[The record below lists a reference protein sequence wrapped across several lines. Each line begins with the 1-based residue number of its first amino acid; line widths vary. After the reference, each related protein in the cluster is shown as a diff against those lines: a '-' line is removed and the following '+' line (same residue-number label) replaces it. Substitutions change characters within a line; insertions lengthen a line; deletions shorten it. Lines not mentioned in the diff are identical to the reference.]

1 MNARIRHITYHLPQ
15 AVSTAEDLV
24 REMNNGWS
32 AEKIV
37 RKTGIRA
44 RRIAAPGECAS
55 DLACAAARALFAE
68 GACSAQEIDF
78 LLLCTQSPDYLLP
91 TTACLLQDRLGL
103 PTTAGALDFNLGCS
117 GFVYGLG
124 MAKGLLLTGQA
135 SKVLLLT
142 ADTYSRHVHPG
153 DKSVRTLFGD
163 GAAATL
169 IEATGIGPDNGSDEA
184 PGSIGQMIYGT
195 NGAGYKN
202 LMIASGGARLP
213 RCAET
218 AQECTDKFGNTRSQD
233 HLFMDGPEIFKFTMQ
248 VVPGCVDETLARN
261 GLAMNDVDL
270 FVFHQ
275 ANAYMLEGLR
285 QKIGIPEER
294 FYVNMADCGN
304 TVSATIPIA
313 LRRAVD
319 DGSLEPGMRVMLV
332 GYGVGYSWAGTVL
345 QWA

>member
-1 MNARIRHITYHLPQ
+1 MNARIRHVTYHLPQ
-15 AVSTAEDLV
+15 AMHTAEDLA
-24 REMNNGWS
+24 RELDNGWS

-37 RKTGIRA
+37 RKTGIRS

-68 GACSAQEIDF
+68 GACEPGEVDF
-78 LLLCTQSPDYLLP
+78 ILFCTQSPDYLLP
-91 TTACLLQDRLGL
+91 STACLVQDRLGL

-124 MAKGLLLTGQA
+124 LAKGLVLTGQA
-135 SKVLLLT
+135 RKVLLLT
-142 ADTYSRHVHPG
+142 ADTYSRHVHPQ

-169 IEATGIGPDNGSDEA
+169 VEVGDEG
-184 PGSIGQMIYGT
+184 PGSIGEFVYGT
-195 NGAGYKN
+195 DGKGGRN
-202 LMIASGGARLP
+202 LMLAAGGARLP
-213 RCAET
+213 RSAET
-218 AQECTDKFGNTRSQD
+218 AAACTDKFGNTRSQD

-248 VVPGCVDETLARN
+248 AVPACVDETLRRA
-261 GLAMNDVDL
+261 GLAKADVDL
-270 FVFHQ
+270 FVPHQ
-275 ANAYMLEGLR
+275 ANAYMLESLR
-285 QKIGIPEER
+285 QRMDIPEER

-304 TVSATIPIA
+304 TVSASIPIA

-319 DGSLEPGMRVMLV
+319 DGSLEPGMRVMVV
-332 GYGVGYSWAGTVL
+332 GYGVGYSWAAAML

>member
-1 MNARIRHITYHLPQ
+1 
-15 AVSTAEDLV
+15 
-24 REMNNGWS
+24 
-32 AEKIV
+32 
-37 RKTGIRA
+37 
-44 RRIAAPGECAS
+44 
-55 DLACAAARALFAE
+55 
-68 GACSAQEIDF
+68 
-78 LLLCTQSPDYLLP
+78 
-91 TTACLLQDRLGL
+91 
-103 PTTAGALDFNLGCS
+103 
-117 GFVYGLG
+117 
-124 MAKGLLLTGQA
+124 
-135 SKVLLLT
+135 T

-169 IEATGIGPDNGSDEA
+169 IEASGVSADSAEEA
-184 PGSIGQMIYGT
+184 LGSIGQMVYGT
-195 NGAGYKN
+195 DGAGYKN
-202 LMIASGGARLP
+202 LLIASGGARLP

-218 AQECTDKFGNTRSQD
+218 ARECTDKFGNTRSQD

-248 VVPGCVDETLARN
+248 VVPVCVNETLARN
-261 GLAMNDVDL
+261 NLAMSDVDL

-285 QKIGIPEER
+285 EKIGIPEER

-319 DGSLEPGMRVMLV
+319 DGRLKPGMHVMLV

>member
-15 AVSTAEDLV
+15 TVSTAEDLA
-24 REMNNGWS
+24 RELNNGWS

-68 GACSAQEIDF
+68 GACAPGEVDY
-78 LLLCTQSPDYLLP
+78 LLFCTQSPDYILP
-91 TTACLLQDRLGL
+91 PTACLLQNRLGL
-103 PTTAGALDFNLGCS
+103 PTTAGALDYNLGCS

-124 MAKGLLLTGQA
+124 MAKGLLLSGQA
-135 SKVLLLT
+135 RKVLLLT

-169 IEATGIGPDNGSDEA
+169 IEAAGGEPGSGSDASPEGIGR
-184 PGSIGQMIYGT
+184 MVYGT
-195 NGAGYKN
+195 DGAGYKN
-202 LMIASGGARLP
+202 LLIAAGGARLP

-218 AQECTDKFGNTRSQD
+218 ARECTDKFGNTRSQD

-248 VVPGCVDETLARN
+248 VVPGCVEETLARN
-261 GLAMNDVDL
+261 GLGLNDVDL

-275 ANAYMLEGLR
+275 ANAYMLENLR
-285 QKIGIPEER
+285 QKMGIPEER
-294 FYVNMADCGN
+294 CPGN
-304 TVSATIPIA
+304 RPRYFMERWIRGPGPRQAQRSTVPAQ
-313 LRRAVD
+313 
-319 DGSLEPGMRVMLV
+319 E
-332 GYGVGYSWAGTVL
+332 
-345 QWA
+345 

>member
-1 MNARIRHITYHLPQ
+1 MNARIRHVTYHLPQ
-15 AVSTAEDLV
+15 AMHTAEDLA
-24 REMNNGWS
+24 RELDNGWS

-37 RKTGIRA
+37 RKTGIRS

-68 GACSAQEIDF
+68 GACEPGEVDF
-78 LLLCTQSPDYLLP
+78 ILFCTQSPDYLLP
-91 TTACLLQDRLGL
+91 STACLVQDRLGL

-124 MAKGLLLTGQA
+124 LAKGLVLTGQA
-135 SKVLLLT
+135 RKVLLLT
-142 ADTYSRHVHPG
+142 ADTYSRHVHPQ

-169 IEATGIGPDNGSDEA
+169 VEAAAEG
-184 PGSIGQMIYGT
+184 PGSIGEFVYGT
-195 NGAGYKN
+195 DGKGGRN
-202 LMIASGGARLP
+202 LMLAAGGARLP
-213 RCAET
+213 RSAET
-218 AQECTDKFGNTRSQD
+218 AAACTDKFGNTRSQD

-248 VVPGCVDETLARN
+248 AVPACVDETLRRA
-261 GLAMNDVDL
+261 GLAKADVDL
-270 FVFHQ
+270 FVPHQ
-275 ANAYMLEGLR
+275 ANAYMLESLR
-285 QKIGIPEER
+285 QRLDIPEER

-304 TVSATIPIA
+304 TVSASIPIA

-319 DGSLEPGMRVMLV
+319 DGSLEPGMRVMVV
-332 GYGVGYSWAGTVL
+332 GYGVGYSWAAAML